1 MVIAKAK
8 SIVPIV
14 VAEAYSYFRHR
25 EDVPAAMAPENAKS
39 AKAVEADSTNQ
50 KIPW

>member
-8 SIVPIV
+8 STVPIV
-14 VAEAYSYFRHR
+14 VAEVYSYFRHR
-25 EDVPAAMAPENAKS
+25 VYVLAAMAPENAKS

-50 KIPW
+50 EIPW